1 MKANHIK
8 ILRDRITEYNTY
20 WIPLINKTFN
30 VNVTIREVR
39 NSVTYMQFIFNW
51 DLKMTVQETYRL
63 TQF

>member
-1 MKANHIK
+1 MKAKYIK
-8 ILRDRITEYNTY
+8 KLRTEINEYNTY

-39 NSVTYMQFIFNW
+39 NSVTYMHFIFNW
-51 DLKMTVQETYRL
+51 DLKMAVQETYRL